1 MKNAKTTSMTALLG
15 IALTITVMIP
25 SAYATHPNPSIM
37 NYGQFD
43 KTDSTQRIWYDT
55 TSFNFVTVNGN
66 ENQGSLVEG
75 YVDWARTQL
84 DTGSDMTVTETTT
97 WQSGDSLA
105 QASFNASI
113 YNYGWT
119 TIIGD
124 GTARY
129 KIITFNTNDGLN
141 YFTSGLCLTSSD
153 TPIIGYIAN
162 HEMGHFAGLNHHP
175 FVASST
181 HTAMMTGC
189 NPGQGEIRT
198 SDFTDINGWYT

>member
-1 MKNAKTTSMTALLG
+1 MNNKKTTSTALLG
-15 IALTITVMIP
+15 ITLTIVMMIP

-37 NYGQFD
+37 TYGPFD
-43 KTDSTQRIWYDT
+43 KTDSTQKIWYDT

-66 ENQGSLVEG
+66 ENQGSTVEG

-84 DTGSDMTVTETTT
+84 DTNSDMTVTETST
-97 WQSGDSLA
+97 WQSGDSLS
-105 QASFNASI
+105 QASFNSST
-113 YNYGWT
+113 NVFGWT

-129 KIITFNTNDGLN
+129 KIITFNTNDGVN
-141 YFTSGLCLTSSD
+141 YFTSGLCLTSED
-153 TPIIGYIAN
+153 TPNIGFIAN

-175 FVASST
+175 WVSSST

-189 NPGQGEIRT
+189 NPGQASIRT
-198 SDFTDINGWYT
+198 SDFTDINQWYT